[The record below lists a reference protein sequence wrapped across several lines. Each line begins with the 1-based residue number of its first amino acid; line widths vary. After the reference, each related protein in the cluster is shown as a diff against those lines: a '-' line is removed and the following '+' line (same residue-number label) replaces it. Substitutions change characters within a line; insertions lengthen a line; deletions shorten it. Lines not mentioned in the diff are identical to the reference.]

1 MNVLHQRRRPN
12 RGFTLIELLVVIAII
27 AILAAIL
34 FPVFAQA
41 RAQARKTSC
50 MSNFRNQ
57 ALGIVMYIQDY
68 DTSYPIN
75 SYTGSY
81 NAVDDSNWG
90 LLVQPY
96 IKNIQIFSCPSDPNG
111 YAQRMLDLLPP
122 TNAGG
127 KQSDFNL
134 AVKNNFG
141 LNWQLVCAVW
151 APPPSFASTPQPVQE
166 SQLNVPSQSILG
178 VDCLWDRDATGAPRG
193 GGNNSV
199 DPPCFREK
207 DGSQTTPKW
216 PPPAGYSY
224 FWFGGWNPG
233 SPLAWNVYGGV
244 WPFHTDMALTAFCD
258 THVKPLK
265 ISSLAAGCDVQN
277 GSGGFIVD
285 KTAYLWDNW

>member
-1 MNVLHQRRRPN
+1 MNVRQQRRPLKS
-12 RGFTLIELLVVIAII
+12 GFTLIELLVVIAII

-57 ALGIVMYIQDY
+57 ALGIQMYIQDY

-75 SYTGSY
+75 GYTGSY
-81 NAVDDSNWG
+81 NAADDSNWG

-96 IKNIQIFSCPSDPNG
+96 IKNIQIYACPGDPAGFNE
-111 YAQRMLDLLPP
+111 RMLDLLPP
-122 TNAGG
+122 SNAGG
-127 KQSDFNL
+127 KQKDFNL
-134 AVKNNFG
+134 AIKNDFG
-141 LNWQLVCAVW
+141 LNWQLVCPLW
-151 APPPSFASTPQPVQE
+151 AGPVEYRPVQE
-166 SQLNVPSQSILG
+166 SQLNVPAQSILG
-178 VDCLWDRDATGAPRG
+178 VDCLWDRDASGTPRA

-199 DPPCFREK
+199 DPPCFNEA
-207 DGSQTTPKW
+207 DGSKAFPQHA
-216 PPPAGYSY
+216 PAGRGWY
-224 FWFGGWNPG
+224 WFGGWNPG

-244 WPFHTDMALTAFCD
+244 WPWHTAMALTAFCD

-265 ISSLAAGCDVQN
+265 IPALAAGCDVKN
-277 GSGGFIVD
+277 GSSGFIVD